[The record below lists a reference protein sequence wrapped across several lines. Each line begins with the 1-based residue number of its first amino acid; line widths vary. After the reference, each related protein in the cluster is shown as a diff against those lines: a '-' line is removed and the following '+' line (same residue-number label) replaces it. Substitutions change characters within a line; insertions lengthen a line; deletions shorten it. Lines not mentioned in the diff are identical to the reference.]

1 MDAWY
6 HDWIFLRILDSDP
19 VFLKKI
25 FFFLSHILL
34 YSVIT
39 AEKFDTYTGSGLKI
53 LVRSGWKVILFT
65 VPTGLH
71 PWEWKYTGS
80 HPHGN
85 THTKLHPTG
94 YWTYRGLNTYGI
106 EHARDWTSTWLNPHR
121 IKPARDCTTPTRN
134 CTCTGLHQHG
144 IAPARDWTHT
154 VLHPHGIAP
163 AYNVIGMYKKS
174 WGELKIIRK
183 SKGYIKSCWGVKIIV
198 NFKINK

>member
-1 MDAWY
+1 MIGY
-6 HDWIFLRILDSDP
+6 FSEFYILMRFFKKKFFFFYLIFYYTVLSLQKSLIHTLALDS
-19 VFLKKI
+19 K
-25 FFFLSHILL
+25 FLSDR
-34 YSVIT
+34 
-39 AEKFDTYTGSGLKI
+39 AE
-53 LVRSGWKVILFT
+53 RSYILFT
-65 VPTGLH
+65 VSTGLH